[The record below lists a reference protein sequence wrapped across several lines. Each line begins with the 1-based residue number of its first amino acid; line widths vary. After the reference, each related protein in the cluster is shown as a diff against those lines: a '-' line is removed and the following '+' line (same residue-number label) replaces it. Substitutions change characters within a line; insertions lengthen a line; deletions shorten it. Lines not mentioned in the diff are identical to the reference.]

1 MIGSNEIRT
10 NWIMFTV
17 IVFLTVAGGK
27 CDRLTTDNCKL
38 VTLEQL
44 GEYNIITAEITDIS
58 CPLSKTSNFEVE
70 TTGSWVNRSFN
81 EIIRNFN
88 ATCRRYIDTL
98 AFKYQLQEIL
108 FTSNR
113 TLSSDTLLQITS
125 LIINLQTAAMKL
137 QDIELI
143 LNKQLCVTFTSKQY
157 KSIYF
162 SRPHQGVLI
171 NTLCER
177 ARVWQNKTNVCA
189 NWTEYMW
196 TSVAFYI

>member
-1 MIGSNEIRT
+1 MIDGNEIRT

-17 IVFLTVAGGK
+17 IVLLTVAGGK
-27 CDRLTTDNCKL
+27 CDRQDSITNDNCKL

-44 GEYNIITAEITDIS
+44 RRYHIITAEITDIS

-81 EIIRNFN
+81 EIIQNFN

-108 FTSNR
+108 FSSNR
-113 TLSSDTLLQITS
+113 TLSSDTVLQITS
-125 LIINLQTAAMKL
+125 LIISLQTAAMKL
-137 QDIELI
+137 QDIELK

-162 SRPHQGVLI
+162 SRMHQGDLI

-177 ARVWQNKTNVCA
+177 ARVWQNKTNVCT
-189 NWTEYMW
+189 NWTEYM
-196 TSVAFYI
+196 